1 MSSATIEIIGGAY
14 WEECSFPPRSVYRGS
29 GMRAAAIL
37 TSLYI
42 NVRLHSALGPQLKS
56 HFVEIANNLNI
67 QLEVRDKPTDIK
79 FQYSHPLAS
88 PHISCSPSTCNFNEE
103 LVIAD
108 IALVFGMI
116 EGRIPVRAKRAVYDP
131 QDGFRSKPFEDNGST
146 ADELAL
152 VASYSE
158 GVALTG
164 KCNPEDIASDFF
176 KRPNVS
182 VVVIKCGPQGAL
194 VATRDNKNWISSF
207 PTKRVYK
214 VGSGDVFSAAFA
226 FAWLYR
232 GKSPL
237 LSAWFASRVVASY
250 VESSCDSLD
259 ESTIKACWEDAEDA
273 LNKRTRNSAK
283 LVPET
288 QIYLA
293 GPFFST
299 AQRWGVDEARSA
311 LIDMGFKVFSP
322 VHDVGMGSSDEVVR
336 QDLYEL
342 DRSGVVL
349 ALLNDLDPGT
359 IFEIGYARAK
369 GIPVIAIAESAKESD
384 LTMFFGSGCFVVD
397 DFSTGIYY
405 ACWQLMGDV

>member
-1 MSSATIEIIGGAY
+1 MKPAIIEIVGGAY

-37 TSLYI
+37 ASFDV
-42 NVRLHSALGPQLKS
+42 NVRLHSALGPSLKP

-67 QLEVRDKPTDIK
+67 QLDARDKSTDVK

-88 PHISCSPSTCNFNEE
+88 PHISRIPSSCSFNGEA
-103 LVIAD
+103 VIAD
-108 IALVFGMI
+108 TALVFGMI
-116 EGRIPVRAKRAVYDP
+116 EGRIPVRAKRVVYDS
-131 QDGFRSKPFEDNGST
+131 QDGFRSKPFEHNGST
-146 ADELAL
+146 AEELAL
-152 VASYSE
+152 VVSYSE
-158 GVALTG
+158 GVALTD
-164 KCNPEDIASDFF
+164 KQDPDDIASNLLE
-176 KRPNVS
+176 RPNVS
-182 VVVIKCGPQGAL
+182 AVVIKCGPQGAL
-194 VATRDNKNWISSF
+194 VATRDNRNWISSF

-226 FAWLYR
+226 FAWLYQN
-232 GKSPL
+232 KPPL

-250 VESSCDSLD
+250 VETSCDSLD
-259 ESTIKACWEDAEDA
+259 ESTINACWEDAEDA
-273 LNKRTRNSAK
+273 LNTRTRNSAK

-359 IFEIGYARAK
+359 IFEVGYAKAK

-384 LTMFFGSGCFVVD
+384 LTMLLGSGCFVVD